1 MDDLDKTQEANWT
14 KTVDVFIQVNITKI
28 NDIDTVNQRFQAEA
42 IIESKWYDPSITSIH
57 DTIDPNKIWKPE
69 LYIENAINDVK
80 EDTRYRVVVGG
91 DSNSH
96 LMVCEIRKV
105 KGLFW
110 EKLELE
116 NFPLDTQDLTLIIAT
131 KKSGSRVNFVLM
143 QPQVHSLNINNT
155 LDNSMWRLH
164 NVVTTNKSKLNC
176 EFSFGKRE
184 YPLISVKV
192 QAFRSPGFFYWNAV
206 LPIFLIT
213 LASLGPFVIDYKLPQ
228 SRLPSTATMLLTSVS
243 FRWIVGRL
251 LPTVSYLTSLDKYS
265 LVSMMIIT
273 FQLFYHA
280 IIAAVYHYFSERFIY
295 GVDKLAFIV
304 FFFMIL
310 LKQVVFAKWIISC
323 NEIRETLK
331 KQNGMG
337 ESNEVEAKKNI

>member
-1 MDDLDKTQEANWT
+1 MEDLDKLQEANWT

-42 IIESKWYDPSITSIH
+42 IIESKWQDPSVKSVN
-57 DTIDPNKIWKPE
+57 DVIDANKIWKPE

-80 EDTRYRVVVGG
+80 EDIRYRIISDDQGALYVY
-91 DSNSH
+91 
-96 LMVCEIRKV
+96 EIRKV
-105 KGLFW
+105 RGLFW

-116 NFPLDTQDLTLIIAT
+116 SFPLDVQDLTIVVAT
-131 KKSGSRVNFVLM
+131 KKSGSRINFCLM
-143 QPQVHSLNINNT
+143 QPESQECSMNINNT

-164 NVVTTNKSKLNC
+164 NVVRTKIGKLNC

-184 YPLISVKV
+184 YPLISVTV
-192 QAFRSPGFFYWNAV
+192 QALRSPGFFYWNAV

-213 LASLGPFVIDYKLPQ
+213 LASLGPFVIEYKIPQ

-265 LVSMMIIT
+265 LISMMLIT
-273 FQLFYHA
+273 FMLFYHA
-280 IIAAVYHYFSERFIY
+280 IIAAVYHFFPEELVYRI
-295 GVDKLAFIV
+295 DKLVFII
-304 FFFMIL
+304 FLGLII
-310 LKQVVFAKWIISC
+310 LKQAIFYQWILMR
-323 NEIRETLK
+323 NEAREKLTK
-331 KQNGMG
+331 TPI
-337 ESNEVEAKKNI
+337 EETDKNK

>member
-1 MDDLDKTQEANWT
+1 MDDLDKAQEAIWT
-14 KTVDVFIQVNITKI
+14 KTVDVYIQVNITKI

-42 IIESKWYDPSITSIH
+42 IVESKWQDPSIKSLN

-69 LYIENAINDVK
+69 LYIENAINDIK
-80 EDTRYRVVVGG
+80 EDVRYRVVS
-91 DSNSH
+91 DDQSN
-96 LMVCEIRKV
+96 LMICEIRRL

-116 NFPLDTQDLTLIIAT
+116 NFPLDTQDLTVVIAT
-131 KKSGSRVNFVLM
+131 KKSGSRVNFILM
-143 QPQVHSLNINNT
+143 QPEVQECCLNNT

-164 NVVTTNKSKLNC
+164 NVVTTRKGKLNC
-176 EFSFGKRE
+176 DFSFGKRE

-206 LPIFLIT
+206 LPILLIT

-243 FRWIVGRL
+243 FRWVVGRL

-265 LVSMMIIT
+265 LASMMIIT

-280 IIAAVYHYFSERFIY
+280 IIAAIYHLFNDSFIY
-295 GVDKLAFIV
+295 AVDKIAFIT
-304 FFFMIL
+304 FLGMII
-310 LKQVVFAKWIISC
+310 LKQLIFYRWIINC
-323 NEIRETLK
+323 NEIRHGK
-331 KQNGMG
+331 PIKAG
-337 ESNEVEAKKNI
+337 ESRKAK